1 MAMNFFANLGF
12 WNWFII
18 GGILLALEVILPGT
32 FMLWLGLA
40 AIATGVL
47 SLILPLGWQ
56 IQIVLFAILSVI
68 SVLVGRK
75 IMPTVKTESDKP
87 FLNRRA
93 DAFVGRVFTLD
104 EPIVSGVGRVR
115 VDDTT
120 WRVTGP
126 DCPAGAKVRVERADG
141 ATLVVAPAG

>member
-1 MAMNFFANLGF
+1 MNFLSQLGN
-12 WNWFII
+12 WNWFIA
-18 GGILLALEVILPGT
+18 GGLLLALEVMVPGT

-40 AIATGVL
+40 AIATGVIGWIV
-47 SLILPLGWQ
+47 SMSWQ

-68 SVLVGRK
+68 SVLLGRRFY
-75 IMPTVKTESDKP
+75 PTAVTETDKP

-93 DAFVGRVFTLD
+93 DAFVGRTFTLD
-104 EPIVSGVGRVR
+104 EPIVSGTGRVR

-126 DCPAGAKVRVERADG
+126 DCPAGTKVRVERADG
-141 ATLVVAPAG
+141 ASLIVAIAS

>member
-1 MAMNFFANLGF
+1 MSFFTNLGV
-12 WNWFII
+12 WNWFIA
-18 GGILLALEVILPGT
+18 GGVLLALEVILPGT

-40 AIATGVL
+40 AIATGAI
-47 SLILPLGWQ
+47 SFILPFGWQ
-56 IQIVLFAILSVI
+56 VQVVIFAVLAVI
-68 SVLVGRK
+68 SVLIGRR
-75 IMPTVKTESDKP
+75 IMPGVEVNSDKP

-104 EPIVSGVGRVR
+104 EPIVSGSGRVR

-126 DCPAGAKVRVERADG
+126 DCPAGTKVRVERADG
-141 ATLVVAPAG
+141 ASLFVVPA